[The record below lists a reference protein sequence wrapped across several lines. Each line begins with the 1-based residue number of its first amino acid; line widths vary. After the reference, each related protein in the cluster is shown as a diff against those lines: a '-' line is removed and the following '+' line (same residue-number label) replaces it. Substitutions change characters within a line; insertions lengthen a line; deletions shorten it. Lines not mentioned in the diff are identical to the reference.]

1 MLKVGIIGAGQTGR
15 GFIPRLLAGQAEFT
29 FADKNAELVEKLN
42 AAQGYEVRFFGGKR
56 ESVHIKDYRAY
67 TLENAADALKDC
79 DLIFISVRAENTPEA
94 GKWLKENVGLKPLV
108 CCENAPRPAAL
119 VESAGLQAASGA
131 IFCTTV
137 KTDTMDIESEDFPAL
152 YVSAENLPDA
162 LRNLDGFRSVD
173 DFDLLM
179 QRKLYTYNAAS
190 GIIAYLGAKKGYEDY
205 AAAANDPEIDGKLD
219 LFYGEI
225 NRAICAS
232 YGVEEQAQDEF
243 AKLSKTKFQ
252 NRAIVD
258 NVARNAASPM
268 RKLGA
273 NERIME
279 PMRLIEKN
287 GGDASVL
294 YETAAAA
301 LRYAGAATLEDAQKL
316 LMEAAGVAPDEKRA
330 LEILKA
336 FNI

>member
-15 GFIPRLLAGQAEFT
+15 GLIPRLLHGQAEFV
-29 FADKNAELVEKLN
+29 FVDQNEELVSQLN
-42 AAQGYEVRFFGGKR
+42 VAGSYEVRFFGGKR
-56 ESVHIKDYRAY
+56 AAVRIDGYRAY
-67 TLENAADALKDC
+67 TPADGAAALQAC
-79 DLIFISVRAENTPEA
+79 DLVFISVRAENTLKA
-94 GKWLKENVGLKPLV
+94 GQWLKDNVGEKPLV
-108 CCENAPRPAAL
+108 CCENAPCPAAL
-119 VESAGLQAASGA
+119 VEPAGLKAASGA

-152 YVSAENLPDA
+152 YVSEANLPDV
-162 LRNLDGFRSVD
+162 LRDREGFRSVA

-205 AAAANDPEIDGKLD
+205 AAAANDPEINEKLD
-219 LFYGEI
+219 VFYGEI
-225 NRAICAS
+225 NRAICAE
-232 YGVEEQAQDEF
+232 YGIEADAQAEF
-243 AKLSKTKFQ
+243 AQLSKTKFQ

-273 NERIME
+273 HERIME

-287 GGDASVL
+287 GGDARVL

-301 LRYAGAATLEDAQKL
+301 LRYAGAKTGADAQKL
-316 LMEAAGVAPDEKRA
+316 LKEAAGIEADEPRA
-330 LEILKA
+330 REIMKV
-336 FNI
+336 FG